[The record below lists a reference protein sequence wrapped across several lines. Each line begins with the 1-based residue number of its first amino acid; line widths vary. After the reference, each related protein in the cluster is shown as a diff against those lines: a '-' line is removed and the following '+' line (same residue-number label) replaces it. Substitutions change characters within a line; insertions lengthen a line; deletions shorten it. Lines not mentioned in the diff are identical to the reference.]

1 MHLRDALI
9 RILAGLLVVA
19 LSLNLVGQQPTQR
32 TAQSE
37 ISALPMGTKLEVRL
51 KGGEKVKG
59 RLASFD
65 QKTFSI
71 DVGKAT
77 GVPPRS
83 ISFDNVEKFTAH
95 PPTHTPVAAWVV
107 TGAIA
112 AVVVAVVVGLAIYFH
127 NE

>member
-32 TAQSE
+32 TVQAD
-37 ISALPMGTKLEVRL
+37 ISALPVGTKLEVRL

-65 QKTFSI
+65 QRAFTLTMRN
-71 DVGKAT
+71 AT
-77 GVPPRS
+77 RSSRS